1 MLRYRADTRTLGML
15 TTYAVLMVSGYVLK
29 PTGWVL
35 VPWVAATALVSWFCA
50 VIAHNV
56 VHSPVFKQRWMNK
69 ALQVWVSLSYGFPI
83 SDYIPG
89 HNLSHHRFTQ
99 AAEDV
104 MRTTKVR
111 FRWNLLN
118 LFFFMAAVTP
128 AILRGNARYKKLKGP
143 HAREWNK
150 QLLIEAVIVWTVKVG
165 LTLLDWRSALLFVW
179 IPHLAANW
187 AIVSINYLQHDGCDE
202 NHPVNHSRN
211 FVGPLMNWLC
221 FNNGYH
227 GIHHMEPGLHWSL
240 APAEHAKRVKPT
252 LHPELDQPNLLSYC
266 FKAFVWPA
274 RRMTFDGKPVVL
286 PPPEVDRDWVKPEDV
301 ADASM
306 PEDVVRAP
314 APG

>member
-1 MLRYRADTRTLGML
+1 MLRYRADLRTLGML
-15 TTYAVLMVSGYVLK
+15 TTYAVLFTSGYVLK

-35 VPWVAATALVSWFCA
+35 LPWVAATALVSWLCA

-56 VHSPVFKQRWMNK
+56 VHTPVFKKRWLNK
-69 ALQVWVSLSYGFPI
+69 AMQVWVSLSYGFPI

-99 AAEDV
+99 LAEDV

-118 LFFFMAAVTP
+118 VVFFMAAVTP
-128 AILRGNARYKKLKGP
+128 AILKGNARYKKLKGP
-143 HAREWNK
+143 HAREWK
-150 QLLIEAVIVWTVKVG
+150 RQLLIETVFVWTVKVG

-179 IPHLAANW
+179 VPHLVANYG
-187 AIVSINYLQHDGCDE
+187 IVTINFLQHDGCDE
-202 NHPVNHSRN
+202 THPVNHSRN
-211 FVGPLMNWLC
+211 FTGGLMNWLC

-240 APAEHAKRVKPT
+240 TPAAHAERVRPT
-252 LHPELDQPNLLSYC
+252 LHPALEQTNLITYV
-266 FKAFVWPA
+266 FAAFVYPGK
-274 RRMTFDGKPVVL
+274 RVTFDGKPVVL

-301 ADASM
+301 AEGSSV
-306 PEDVVRAP
+306 PEP
-314 APG
+314 A